1 MDKALL
7 IKIILIITAALIAM
21 IIYFVAGSINFEK
34 SARKRVKDMVE
45 KPNESIFDVGGTKIS
60 GRFSGNVFTPFKRTL
75 YWAQIGGSYRGWTVG
90 GMFIRGIAFA
100 LAISLFNL
108 ALGLPVIA
116 WFIALFSVMMPYLL
130 VKGKAEEVRKNVK
143 RLLPE
148 TATVI
153 AAEMDAGATASQ
165 AIERAGELPGPLGAV
180 LSEAVSKARQSERAM
195 FSRGANQG
203 VLMEELNQHGM
214 AELSRFAMQL
224 DRIAAKGVDAP
235 RVMIEIAKG
244 LAREYKSMVQAAST
258 NMDVEL
264 LIPMS
269 VFFFFPFLAALMI
282 PILLS
287 LLEVFSV

>member
-1 MDKALL
+1 MDKSLL
-7 IKIILIITAALIAM
+7 IKFIVIIIAALLAM
-21 IIYFVAGSINFEK
+21 IIYFLASRINFEK
-34 SARKRVKDMVE
+34 SAGKRVRDMVE
-45 KPNESIFDVGGTKIS
+45 KPRESIFDIGGNKLS
-60 GRFSGNVFTPFKRTL
+60 NKMSGNLLSPFKRAL
-75 YWAQIGGSYRGWTVG
+75 YWAQIGGSYMGWSVG
-90 GMFIRGIAFA
+90 GMFVRGIAFS
-100 LAISLFNL
+100 LAIALFNL
-108 ALGLPVIA
+108 ILKLPLFAWLIVI
-116 WFIALFSVMMPYLL
+116 FALFAPYLL
-130 VKGKAEEVRKNVK
+130 VNGKAEEVKKNVK

-180 LSEAVSKARQSERAM
+180 LSGAVGKARQSERAM
-195 FSRGANQG
+195 FSRGANPG

-214 AELSRFAMQL
+214 PELSRFAMQL

-235 RVMIEIAKG
+235 RVMVEIAKG
-244 LAREYKSMVQAAST
+244 LAREYKSMVQSAST
-258 NMDVEL
+258 NMDTEL